1 MDNPAAQKNISL
13 HCESESEERAIVHEK
28 QQHLGD
34 SKREA
39 VVDLQ
44 TQTVVLTHPVE
55 HRILE
60 KNMHLNVLQQFF
72 QNIKIQFFYS
82 KRKQPKKKT
91 ASEPAIRLNPW
102 IVIIGIILFI
112 GVNCVMY
119 AMDRY
124 KQYKIESRNAMFYLG
139 QIIEYHDDKGYGL
152 LLDHHSAQTVAFYI
166 ADFPKEGGQ
175 PKKGETIKYVVIN
188 DKGAFKAHQ
197 MIRLDVAM
205 SNDLKSKKVDI
216 DKQRNI
222 LRASQTDSRKFGFIS
237 FVILVMVFGLV
248 YFSFAAWT
256 QYQSY
261 QKDQLAKFELFE
273 QQQETIDT
281 QTAKKKEKNS

>member
-1 MDNPAAQKNISL
+1 
-13 HCESESEERAIVHEK
+13 
-28 QQHLGD
+28 
-34 SKREA
+34 
-39 VVDLQ
+39 
-44 TQTVVLTHPVE
+44 
-55 HRILE
+55 
-60 KNMHLNVLQQFF
+60 
-72 QNIKIQFFYS
+72 
-82 KRKQPKKKT
+82 
-91 ASEPAIRLNPW
+91 
-102 IVIIGIILFI
+102 
-112 GVNCVMY
+112 
-119 AMDRY
+119 
-124 KQYKIESRNAMFYLG
+124 MFYLG

-188 DKGAFKAHQ
+188 DKGTFKAHQ

-273 QQQETIDT
+273 QQQKQIVAQQRKEVGYVKPVKFSEKSENALNGKNEALRVQNAPAVAMTANTPAVASTNTSPYRCDGRTHCSQMNSYEEALFFIRNCPNT
-281 QTAKKKEKNS
+281 QMDGDHDGQPCERQFRH